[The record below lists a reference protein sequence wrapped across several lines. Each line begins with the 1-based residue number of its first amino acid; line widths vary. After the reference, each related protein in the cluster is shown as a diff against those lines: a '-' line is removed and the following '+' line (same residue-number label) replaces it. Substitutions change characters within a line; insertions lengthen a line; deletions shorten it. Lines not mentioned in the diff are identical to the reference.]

1 MHVVIMGT
9 GGVGGI
15 VGARLAQ
22 QGTRVSFVARGRHK
36 EVMETKGLHLRSP
49 RGDLHLSDVT
59 VTDDPATL
67 EPADVVV
74 VGVKLYDV
82 AEAARMIAPVLRPDT
97 VVVPLLNGVDAPR
110 VLPQAAGGVIRVSA
124 VVQEPGVIAHLSDFC
139 EVVVG
144 PLAEGQRPVLEDF
157 VEGLRQ
163 AGLTADLSDSIM
175 ADVWTKMV
183 FLATFSGVTT
193 LVRLPIGPIRRV
205 PALVRLYQDALG
217 EAAAVARAE
226 GVALPAGIEAKV
238 WTFTENLPEDM
249 KSSMLMDLER
259 GNRLES
265 PWLSGTIARL
275 GAAQGVATPVHATMA
290 AALLPWADGARG

>member
-15 VGARLAQ
+15 VGARLVQ

-36 EVMETKGLHLRSP
+36 DALQAGGLHLRSP
-49 RGDLHLSDVT
+49 HGDVHLPEVT

-67 EPADVVV
+67 DPADVVV

-82 AEAARMIAPVLRPDT
+82 ADAARLITPVLRPDT

-110 VLPQAAGGVIRVSA
+110 VLPQAAGGVVRVSA

-139 EVVVG
+139 NVVVG
-144 PLAEGQRPVLEDF
+144 PLVEGQRPVLEEF
-157 VEGLRQ
+157 VNRLRQ
-163 AGLTADLSDSIM
+163 AGLGAELSDSIM
-175 ADVWTKMV
+175 AEVWTKMV

-205 PALVRLYQDALG
+205 PALVRLYQDAVA

-226 GVALPAGIEAKV
+226 GVALPAGIEATV
-238 WTFTENLPEDM
+238 WTFTETLPEDM

-265 PWLSGTIARL
+265 PRLSGTIARL

-290 AALLPWADGARG
+290 AALLPWADGACG